1 MIPRFIT
8 LEGTE
13 GTGKTTQLHRL
24 ATALRERGH
33 IVTTTREPGGSR
45 LGPDIRRWLLHSQ
58 DLEAATELFLL
69 LADRRQHVAEV
80 IEPALQQGHIV
91 LCDRFTDSTIA
102 YQHYGRGL
110 PRDFITTAN
119 ALATNGRQPDLTL
132 LLVGDVAACLHRAQQ
147 AKGGGDRLDRE
158 GLRFH
163 QRVAQGFLDLAQEF
177 PQRIQIIDANG
188 DRDTVFQRIQQVLG
202 AIA

>member
-24 ATALRERGH
+24 AEVLRARGH
-33 IVTTTREPGGSR
+33 RVTTTREPGGST

-80 IEPALQQGHIV
+80 IAPALAAGHIV

-102 YQHYGRGL
+102 YQHHGRGL
-110 PRDFITTAN
+110 PLAVIRDAN
-119 ALATNGRQPDLTL
+119 ALATAGLQPDRTL
-132 LLVGDVAACLHRAQQ
+132 LLLGDVARCLSRAQQ

-158 GLRFH
+158 GLAFH
-163 QRVAQGFLDLAQEF
+163 HRVAQGFRDLARQF
-177 PQRIQIIDANG
+177 PDRIHTIDANG
-188 DRDTVFQRIQQVLG
+188 DLDTVTQHIHHAL
-202 AIA
+202 AIV